1 VEIVY
6 APYTPYQWIVI
17 AATGVAVLLLM
28 TCFILPARRRRLFGE
43 HMPLAW
49 GILGCSLLM
58 GMLLTLAA
66 WNPIIT
72 HPASPSSPHLI
83 VVIDVSKSIATAP
96 DGWEAVLKELTGPL
110 DEAISDLPEETRASG
125 TASLVLAAERP
136 NVFRERFQIE
146 ELVGTLQ
153 RITESDF
160 PGGSESDLAAGLMV
174 AERLL
179 GTAAGQGVV
188 VLATDGHQTTG
199 DAFDAAQRLARSGV
213 PIYVL
218 PLEGWSSSVHLAA
231 LDLPRQT
238 EVGQSTFLRGL
249 LSNRSDKK
257 EAVDLRII
265 RNAGY
270 EDQDVSFAEESLDD
284 MFGKIPL
291 GMGWSRIRKEL
302 VFQKVGIHYVDVKLE
317 VDSVK
322 SVAQRRLFTHVSGP
336 PRLLALG
343 GDNRWVEGFSA
354 DDFEI
359 DLGNVADLTT
369 DTRFSDYDTIVIHS
383 AFATQFQDGV
393 LRSLAQAVEKKG
405 TGLFFAN
412 GGHLELTDED
422 PTVLMSYKGTPIE
435 PLLPV
440 SVEPRPYTE
449 EVPPLQIVILIDES
463 GSMEEGNKIE
473 SAKAIAKH
481 IVETMMRPI
490 DRLDLI
496 LFTDEANHIVVD
508 QTMTPNN
515 KAETL
520 ARIDNIQ
527 ASGETEPSQA
537 LGIIVSR
544 QMVNCGLIFISDGEF
559 DPIQERP
566 ECEGYAFDIGADQ
579 VDPNFPLAFA
589 ELIPVGSNFNLEG
602 LTLSVFDP
610 QPRDKFFE
618 SGTFTPVRPGFVNP
632 TAAALTIPEG
642 IRMDGSA
649 VSYVKPEADLV
660 ALRPKLIDPVL
671 AYMSTGNGMV
681 GTITGELSNEWLAD
695 PTVREGV
702 KEWIFHT
709 IPYTAR
715 DRYAMDIADLG
726 NAVELCIQI
735 QLPGNDVPEIKD
747 LFVEMAGAE
756 QKTDLKLQPDAVEPG
771 TFCGVLPLPADSAHR
786 GYLKIT
792 ENGPD
797 ALHRAQ
803 RLPLTLPAASST
815 VDLATE
821 EDYSAGT
828 NQSLLQQVVSVGG
841 GAFLPT
847 PGQPLLRPPLDTT
860 ASQAIWHW
868 LLVTGLFFYLG
879 AILLRRLNV

>member
-1 VEIVY
+1 
-6 APYTPYQWIVI
+6 
-17 AATGVAVLLLM
+17 VAVLLLM

-49 GILGCSLLM
+49 GVLGCSLLM

-110 DEAISDLPEETRASG
+110 DEAISDLPEEIRASG

-160 PGGSESDLAAGLMV
+160 PGGSESDLAAGLAV

-199 DAFDAAQRLARSGV
+199 DALGSAQRLARSGV

-249 LSNRSDKK
+249 LWNRSDK
-257 EAVDLRII
+257 EESIDLRIV

-270 EDQDVSFAEESLDD
+270 EDQDVSFTEER
-284 MFGKIPL
+284 L
-291 GMGWSRIRKEL
+291 GDIFWEMLLGRGWGRLREEL

-322 SVAQRRLFTHVSGP
+322 SVAQRRLFTHVTGP

-354 DDFEI
+354 NDFEI
-359 DLGNVADLTT
+359 DLGNVANLTT

-383 AFATQFQDGV
+383 ASAAQFQDGV
-393 LRSLAQAVEKKG
+393 LESLAQAVEKEG

-449 EVPPLQIVILIDES
+449 EVPPLQVVILIDES
-463 GSMEEGNKIE
+463 GSMRGEKIE
-473 SAKAIAKH
+473 TAKTIATH

-490 DRLDLI
+490 DRLDVI
-496 LFTDEANHIVVD
+496 LFTEEANHIVVD
-508 QTMTPNN
+508 QAMTPSN
-515 KAETL
+515 KADAL
-520 ARIDNIQ
+520 VRIDRIQ
-527 ASGETEPSQA
+527 AGGGTEPSQA
-537 LGIIVSR
+537 LGIIASR

-559 DPIQERP
+559 SPVHERP
-566 ECEGYAFDIGADQ
+566 ECEGYVFDIGADQ
-579 VDPNFPLAFA
+579 VDPNFPLTLADPV
-589 ELIPVGSNFNLEG
+589 PVGSNFNLEG

-618 SGTFTPVRPGFVNP
+618 SGTFTPLRPGFVNP

-642 IRMDGSA
+642 ISMDGSA

-671 AYMSTGNGMV
+671 AYMSTGDGMV
-681 GTITGELSNEWLAD
+681 GAITGELPNDWMVD
-695 PTVREGV
+695 PTLREGV

-715 DRYAMDIADLG
+715 DRYAMEIADLG

-735 QLPGNDVPEIKD
+735 QLPGNDVPEIRD
-747 LFVEMAGAE
+747 LFAEMAWAE
-756 QKTDLKLQPDAVEPG
+756 HKTDLNLQPDAVEQG
-771 TFCGVLPLPADSAHR
+771 TFCGVIPLPADSVHR

-803 RLPLTLPAASST
+803 RLPITLPAASST
-815 VDLATE
+815 VDLATG

-828 NQSLLQQVVSVGG
+828 NQSLLQQLASVGG

-847 PGQPLLRPPLDTT
+847 PGQPLLRSPLDTT

-879 AILLRRLNV
+879 AILLRRLNA